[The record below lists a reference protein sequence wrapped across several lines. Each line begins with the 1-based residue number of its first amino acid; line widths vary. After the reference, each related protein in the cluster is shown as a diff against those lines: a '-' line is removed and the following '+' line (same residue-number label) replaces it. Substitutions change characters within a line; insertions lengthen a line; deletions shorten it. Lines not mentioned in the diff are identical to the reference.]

1 VRSGGQRLAAAT
13 RSRTAAH
20 WARHAFQSLL
30 IAAFGGG
37 AFGGA
42 MHLVR
47 GINSDH
53 YDKFTGGIV
62 PSTLGWTA
70 FFVLFLAQIAALLP
84 GKHER

>member
-1 VRSGGQRLAAAT
+1 
-13 RSRTAAH
+13 
-20 WARHAFQSLL
+20 
-30 IAAFGGG
+30 
-37 AFGGA
+37 